1 MTRQLTQNP
10 AHGLDVG
17 RGSAHVFQVLQIQG
31 NETGKGLGVN
41 KVQAL
46 VGPPDLYQ
54 RKVMVPY
61 LLDYGK
67 VLAGQTWFN
76 GAAKRIRTF
85 TGLSPTTTSSPGVT

>member
-17 RGSAHVFQVLQIQG
+17 RCPAHVFQVLKIQW

-41 KVQAL
+41 KVQAF

-61 LLDYGK
+61 FLDHG
-67 VLAGQTWFN
+67 
-76 GAAKRIRTF
+76 
-85 TGLSPTTTSSPGVT
+85 

>member
-46 VGPPDLYQ
+46 VGPPDL
-54 RKVMVPY
+54 
-61 LLDYGK
+61 D
-67 VLAGQTWFN
+67 
-76 GAAKRIRTF
+76 
-85 TGLSPTTTSSPGVT
+85 